1 MTILVNHS
9 CVQDLPKNT
18 RTGPVVL
25 ALTCSP
31 KEDSSPLDAPDG
43 SDEPTGCGIHAW
55 SRHKKNHGK
64 VHCDGKAQSY
74 EHERDSQSCQELNS
88 CQEFISKKL
97 AISYR

>member
-55 SRHKKNHGK
+55 SRHKKTMARFTAMEKLNHTSMKGTLR
-64 VHCDGKAQSY
+64 VV
-74 EHERDSQSCQELNS
+74 RN
-88 CQEFISKKL
+88 
-97 AISYR
+97 